1 MIRVFALTSSR
12 ARRHVA
18 RYAALLAVA
27 LFVSTPT
34 AIGQVSTD
42 PSGATTISSKEKV
55 NIILDHDRTPE
66 KSTLLVKIMVPQD
79 AKVNSFMLSD
89 PPRLVV
95 DFVGVRLK
103 KSEEFSAP
111 KNGVVK
117 QIRLGAHPDKLRI
130 VMDLIPEKAPQ
141 FEWRA
146 GPRQA
151 TLRIDESISAPKPK
165 ADTAPAIAQAA
176 PAAVSVTAPP
186 VAPISKAPETP
197 APTKAPST
205 ATPTAQPTSTPTPLP
220 TKAPT
225 VAPTATH
232 TPLPT
237 SSPTVAASPTPAP
250 TRPEPKAK
258 LPELSDRE
266 LEAALD
272 QEVAKASAA
281 LERGEEL
288 KDSYAEGE
296 DLVDVPSVDTGG
308 GEGLE
313 IEEKDESP
321 SLAKNSA
328 PTLQKEPTKV
338 SGIITKDL
346 PTAAI
351 SSPSAPPQDSLSS
364 LRANVVP
371 AQPVVEFTVQSA
383 GFASLEPAHQQAFKV
398 TLSKAGAQAQMSKVD
413 PTTYKIIIPKCG
425 LSNLGLAL
433 PQYPPADFNGLTVV
447 TSRVEGDS
455 VEITAQV
462 EAGTTLTTLIRDREI
477 WIKKG

>member
-1 MIRVFALTSSR
+1 
-12 ARRHVA
+12 
-18 RYAALLAVA
+18 
-27 LFVSTPT
+27 
-34 AIGQVSTD
+34 
-42 PSGATTISSKEKV
+42 
-55 NIILDHDRTPE
+55 
-66 KSTLLVKIMVPQD
+66 
-79 AKVNSFMLSD
+79 
-89 PPRLVV
+89 
-95 DFVGVRLK
+95 
-103 KSEEFSAP
+103 
-111 KNGVVK
+111 
-117 QIRLGAHPDKLRI
+117 
-130 VMDLIPEKAPQ
+130 
-141 FEWRA
+141 
-146 GPRQA
+146 
-151 TLRIDESISAPKPK
+151 
-165 ADTAPAIAQAA
+165 
-176 PAAVSVTAPP
+176 
-186 VAPISKAPETP
+186 
-197 APTKAPST
+197 
-205 ATPTAQPTSTPTPLP
+205 
-220 TKAPT
+220 
-225 VAPTATH
+225 
-232 TPLPT
+232 
-237 SSPTVAASPTPAP
+237 
-250 TRPEPKAK
+250 
-258 LPELSDRE
+258 
-266 LEAALD
+266 
-272 QEVAKASAA
+272 VAKASAA